1 MRLQGRAPDR
11 TWIVCGAQRTKD
23 GSSED
28 KEADHVGS
36 KDPAAA
42 WRDLVAQWKKGLNA
56 LHVSVV
62 AGANAVKRLWPM
74 LDAWLGER
82 SI

>member
-1 MRLQGRAPDR
+1 MSA
-11 TWIVCGAQRTKD
+11 
-23 GSSED
+23 
-28 KEADHVGS
+28 S

>member
-1 MRLQGRAPDR
+1 M
-11 TWIVCGAQRTKD
+11 
-23 GSSED
+23 SE
-28 KEADHVGS
+28 S

-42 WRDLVAQWKKGLNA
+42 WRDFVAQWKKGLNA
-56 LHVSVV
+56 GVV
-62 AGANAVKRLWPM
+62 AGANSVKRLWPM

>member
-1 MRLQGRAPDR
+1 M
-11 TWIVCGAQRTKD
+11 
-23 GSSED
+23 SE
-28 KEADHVGS
+28 S